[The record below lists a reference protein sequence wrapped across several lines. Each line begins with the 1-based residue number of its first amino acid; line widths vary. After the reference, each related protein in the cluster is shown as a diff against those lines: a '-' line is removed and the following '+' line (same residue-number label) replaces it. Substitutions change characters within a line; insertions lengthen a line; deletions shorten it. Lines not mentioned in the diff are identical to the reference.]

1 MIRTDEQGVPSI
13 VQSIFIDE
21 DKKVAHVKLF
31 NDSSRSILISDFIL
45 SEGKSETAYWMIEQ
59 HVINMWR
66 KEHECT

>member
-21 DKKVAHVKLF
+21 DKNVAYVKLF
-31 NDSSRSILISDFIL
+31 DGSARSVPVSDFVI
-45 SEGKSETAYWMIEQ
+45 SEKEGMGYWMIEQ
-59 HVINMWR
+59 YVIHAWG